1 MFNSYVKL
9 PEGVYIY
16 VYMNYMILHNKHLGR
31 LFFLAHDDVDF
42 TLCCIRVWLV
52 VPRSGGTHGSDEQ
65 ALLPCHQEPRSES
78 CRRLRLAR
86 LTTPFFRALLKKS
99 AAVRMVSSRP

>member
-1 MFNSYVKL
+1 
-9 PEGVYIY
+9 
-16 VYMNYMILHNKHLGR
+16 MNYMLLHKTKTLAA
-31 LFFLAHDDVDF
+31 FFFAHDDVDF
-42 TLCCIRVWLV
+42 TLCCIRVWLD

-86 LTTPFFRALLKKS
+86 LTTPFFE
-99 AAVRMVSSRP
+99 PC